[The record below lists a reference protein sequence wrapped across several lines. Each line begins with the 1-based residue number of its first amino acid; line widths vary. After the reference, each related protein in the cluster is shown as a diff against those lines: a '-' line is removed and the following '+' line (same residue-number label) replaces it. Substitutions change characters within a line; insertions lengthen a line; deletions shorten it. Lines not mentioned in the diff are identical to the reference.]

1 MWTQESIIYLF
12 IYFNMT
18 AVKHW
23 LPEIVKESPAMD
35 IFKAHL
41 HTILG
46 NLLWQ
51 QEDWVQM
58 ISKGYFS
65 KSLSDSV
72 IIKTNVST
80 SGFKRLSFS

>member
-1 MWTQESIIYLF
+1 MKV
-12 IYFNMT
+12 
-18 AVKHW
+18 AKHW
-23 LPEIVKESPAMD
+23 HRLPEIVMKSPAMD

-58 ISKGYFS
+58 TSKGHFS
-65 KSLSDSV
+65 KPLSDSV
-72 IIKTNVST
+72 IIKTNVCT
-80 SGFKRLSFS
+80 SGFKRLSFT